1 MQRTDIC
8 ALLDSPP
15 KQTITQVL
23 IKRQLES
30 GLGGAQVL
38 LEFLW
43 EALLDS
49 VAPPLVLMQVSGGL
63 TVYGQDLWTPPKSL
77 SHYSAVYCEI
87 STSEDR
93 PSVSDNDGLAG
104 VSCALLLTQL
114 QAPSL

>member
-1 MQRTDIC
+1 M
-8 ALLDSPP
+8 
-15 KQTITQVL
+15 
-23 IKRQLES
+23 
-30 GLGGAQVL
+30 L